1 MVSHVIYSHAPI
13 GCTAIRRIDAMLTT
27 LVGVRGGL
35 SGNAASNEAEGV
47 GSAGLVAMLVH
58 LLSTEFA

>member
-1 MVSHVIYSHAPI
+1 M